1 MKHSAYLVNTGRGP
15 LVDEGALAEALRKG
29 IIAGAALD
37 VYENEPAVHPQLL
50 KLENV
55 VLTPHIASATV
66 ETRSKMAT
74 MAVENLIAGLS
85 GRTPPNLVNPG

>member
-1 MKHSAYLVNTGRGP
+1 M
-15 LVDEGALAEALRKG
+15 
-29 IIAGAALD
+29 
-37 VYENEPAVHPQLL
+37 
-50 KLENV
+50 ENV